1 MVVRSETMKFLE
13 ERSKLLDIGLGHN
26 GLDLTTKA
34 KVKEWKCITQEPLQ
48 SKGNHEKAATQ

>member
-1 MVVRSETMKFLE
+1 MKFLE

-48 SKGNHEKAATQ
+48 SKGTHEKAATQ